1 MRGEFAALGIELEV
15 LVPAQLPRVRGD
27 GSRVEQALVRLL
39 QERLSTAR
47 ESPAVTLTAR
57 PVGRGDARSIVI
69 SICDAPAADGRA
81 MADPT
86 EPIPAIVTEIV
97 RELGGEIRTVA
108 DPLMGRTTAIRLDVS
123 PRSAGALQP
132 RASGLIHCV
141 AGGLPMSPARSVKRV
156 CLSYSGGLDT
166 SVILRWLIERYR
178 CEVVTFTADIGQ
190 EEELSGVPEKARA
203 TGAVDCVVRDV
214 REEFVRDYVFPAL
227 RGNAVYEGHYLLGT
241 ALARPL
247 IAKHQAEVAR
257 ATGCDAVAHGAT
269 GKGNDQVRFELAF
282 RALAPE
288 LTVIAPW
295 REWDLR
301 SRTDCI
307 AYAQKHSIPITVT
320 LKKPYST
327 DRNLMHISY
336 EGGILEDPWR
346 APDEDMFILTR
357 SPERAPDEPVELV
370 IGFEQGTPVTLDG
383 ESLTPARLLAKLN
396 RVAGAHGVG
405 RVDMV
410 ENRFVGLKSRGVYET
425 PGGSVLHVAHRA
437 VESIT
442 MDRDVMHE
450 RDRLSPRF
458 AEMIYNGFWFAP
470 EMEFVRAAIEAS
482 QRGVTGEARVR
493 LYKGSVRVTGRRS
506 PVSLYSEALST
517 FEDAG
522 PADTYDPA
530 DAAGFIRL
538 QGLRLS
544 RRERD

>member
-1 MRGEFAALGIELEV
+1 
-15 LVPAQLPRVRGD
+15 
-27 GSRVEQALVRLL
+27 
-39 QERLSTAR
+39 
-47 ESPAVTLTAR
+47 
-57 PVGRGDARSIVI
+57 
-69 SICDAPAADGRA
+69 
-81 MADPT
+81 
-86 EPIPAIVTEIV
+86 
-97 RELGGEIRTVA
+97 
-108 DPLMGRTTAIRLDVS
+108 
-123 PRSAGALQP
+123 
-132 RASGLIHCV
+132 
-141 AGGLPMSPARSVKRV
+141 MSPVRPVKRV

-203 TGAVDCVVRDV
+203 TGAIDCVVRDV

-227 RGNAVYEGHYLLGT
+227 RGNAIYEGHYLLGT

-288 LTVIAPW
+288 LGVIAPW

-320 LKKPYST
+320 LEKPYST

-346 APDEDMFILTR
+346 APDEDMFIMTR
-357 SPERAPDEPVELV
+357 SPERAPDEPIDLV

-383 ESLTPARLLAKLN
+383 EALTPARLLGKLN

-425 PGGSVLHVAHRA
+425 PGGSVLHMAHRA

-506 PVSLYSEALST
+506 PVSLYSEALSS

-522 PADTYDPA
+522 PEDTYVPA